1 MKKLLVIMLGVM
13 VLTSCFAQRAN
24 RRAARN
30 ATPPAEVAPPVTE
43 TAPEQNVITEECL
56 TNMSLFNESA
66 RNRQFADALEPWNYV
81 FNNCPGA
88 NRVIYS
94 QGRPILHWELS
105 QQKDDASYMKVF
117 EKLMKMYDQR
127 IKYFGN
133 DERYPTAW
141 ILGLKALDYV
151 SFAKYDES
159 KITAYG
165 WLEQSIDGLGVNAEM
180 EVLRNFM
187 VISDKIFAADKSHT
201 EKYIQDY
208 LKVNAILETI
218 AADAQ
223 NKNAELAAQYKNGFD
238 VLFALSG
245 AANCETLDGM
255 YATQVKQNISNLTYL
270 NRVLSFYRRVKCTES
285 EVYFEAAV
293 AAHKIEPSA
302 ESAAALAGMSF
313 VKNEYQQAISFY
325 EEATKLS
332 TVPADQSDYQMKI
345 AQIYYSKLENYPRT
359 KTHAQRALEFK
370 PDNGTAYLL
379 IGMAY
384 AGARG
389 IFNDEILN
397 KTVFWAAVDKFN
409 RAKQVDPSLTED
421 ANKMIA
427 TYSRFFPSKED
438 IFMHPDLGAGKPFFV
453 GGWIGETTIC
463 R

>member
-1 MKKLLVIMLGVM
+1 MKKLLILMLSIL

-24 RRAARN
+24 RRAAKE
-30 ATPPAEVAPPVTE
+30 ATPPAQTSPVQE
-43 TAPEQNVITEECL
+43 TAPEQEIVTEECL

-66 RNRQFADALEPWNYV
+66 KNRQFADALEPWNQV

-105 QQKDDASYMKVF
+105 QQKDDASYKRVF

-159 KITAYG
+159 KKTAYG

-187 VISDKIFAADKSHT
+187 VISDKLYAADKSHT
-201 EKYIQDY
+201 GKYIQDY

-218 AADAQ
+218 AADTQ

-238 VLFALSG
+238 VLFAGSG
-245 AANCETLDGM
+245 AADCKTLDGQ
-255 YATQVKQNISNLTYL
+255 YAGPVKQNLNDLNYL
-270 NRVLSFYRRVKCTES
+270 NRVLSFYRRVRCVES
-285 EVYFEAAV
+285 EVYFTAAV

-313 VKNEYQQAISFY
+313 GKNEFQQAINY
-325 EEATKLS
+325 YDEASRLS
-332 TVPADQSDYQMKI
+332 KTPADQSDYQLKI

-359 KTHAQRALEFK
+359 KTHAQRAIDFK
-370 PDNGTAYLL
+370 SDNGTAYLL
-379 IGMAY
+379 MGMAY

-389 IFNDEILN
+389 IFNDDILN

-409 RAKQVDPSLTED
+409 RAKQVDPTLAED
-421 ANKMIA
+421 ANKLIA
-427 TYSRFFPSKED
+427 TYSRYFPSKED
-438 IFMHPDLGAGKPFFV
+438 IFMHPDLGAGKSFFV

>member
-1 MKKLLVIMLGVM
+1 M
-13 VLTSCFAQRAN
+13 VLSSCFAQRAS
-24 RRAARN
+24 RRAARD
-30 ATPPAEVAPPVTE
+30 AKPPTEVAPPAQE
-43 TAPEQNVITEECL
+43 TAPQEGVITEECL

-66 RNRQFADALEPWNYV
+66 KNRQFADALEPWNQV

-105 QQKDDASYMKVF
+105 QQKDDASYKKVF
-117 EKLMKMYDQR
+117 DKLMKMYDQR

-133 DERYPTAW
+133 DERYPTPW
-141 ILGLKALDYV
+141 IIGLKALDYV
-151 SFAKYDES
+151 TFAKYDDS
-159 KITAYG
+159 KKTAYV
-165 WLEQSIDGLGVNAEM
+165 WLEQSIDGLGVNTEL
-180 EVLRNFM
+180 EVLRNFV
-187 VISDKIFAADKSHT
+187 VISDKLFAADKSHT

-208 LKVNAILETI
+208 LKVNGILETI
-218 AADAQ
+218 AADTQ

-238 VLFALSG
+238 VLFAQSG
-245 AANCETLDGM
+245 AANCETLDGL
-255 YATQVKQNISNLTYL
+255 YTGPVKQNLTNLSYL

-285 EVYFEAAV
+285 AVYFEAAV
-293 AAHKIEPSA
+293 AAHKIEPSS

-313 VKNEYQQAISFY
+313 GKEEFQQAINFY

-332 TVPADQSDYQMKI
+332 TVPADQSDYQMRI

-359 KTHAQRALEFK
+359 KTHAQRAIEFK
-370 PDNGTAYLL
+370 SDNGTAFLL

-389 IFNDEILN
+389 IFNDDILN

-421 ANKMIA
+421 ANKLIA
-427 TYSRFFPSKED
+427 TYSRYFPSKED
-438 IFMHPDLGAGKPFFV
+438 IFMHPDLGAGKSFFV
-453 GGWIGETTIC
+453 GGWIAESTIC